1 MINTNFGLLKV
12 LIMMRNSNLLFIVL
26 LCSLLLSCRNECN
39 VTIMG
44 GGSVKVVGS
53 LENNTGPS
61 ISALQSIVQKG
72 REAIDDIKRPVIGE
86 AALPLK
92 KFIPESPLMNF
103 AADALYVMAQR
114 YSNVPIDIA
123 ITNKGGLRSDLPQG
137 TITFGD
143 IYNVFP
149 FENTLAM
156 LTLDGGQLQQLC
168 REIASVGGE
177 AVCGLE
183 LQITPD
189 GDLLEATV
197 RGKAIDPAKNY
208 RIATSDFL
216 SQGNDKMTALALGVD
231 RDVRSDVTIRDLMV
245 QYIKELASKGKKL
258 TAKCDGRIKVK
269 K

>member
-1 MINTNFGLLKV
+1 MINTNFGLLKI
-12 LIMMRNSNLLFIVL
+12 LIMVRKSNLFFIVL
-26 LCSLLLSCRNECN
+26 LSSLLLSCRNECN
-39 VTIMG
+39 VTIIG
-44 GGSVKVVGS
+44 GGSVKIVESPEMNDGS
-53 LENNTGPS
+53 S
-61 ISALQSIVQKG
+61 ISAVQSIVLKG

-86 AALPLK
+86 AAVPLR

-103 AADALYVMAQR
+103 AADALFVMAQR
-114 YSNVPIDIA
+114 YSNVPVDIA

-137 TITFGD
+137 VITFGD

-149 FENTLAM
+149 FENTLVM
-156 LTLDGGQLQQLC
+156 LTLDGEQLMQLC

-183 LQITPD
+183 LVITPE
-189 GDLLEATV
+189 GELLEAAV
-197 RGKAIDPAKNY
+197 RGKAIDSEKNY

-216 SQGNDKMTALALGVD
+216 SQGNDKMTTLALGFD

-245 QYIKELASKGKKL
+245 QYIKELASRGEKL
-258 TAKCDGRIKVK
+258 TAECDGRIKVK